1 MTLPKNKALRIGLL
15 IVINLGL
22 LIGLIIGMIFFQ
34 FLALG
39 WGASANAPNFNIDIA
54 LIIYLIIVGLVVI
67 SQKNKERRSEIIWIG
82 VIVTG
87 LYVALQLGTQT
98 F

>member
-15 IVINLGL
+15 VIFNLGL
-22 LIGLIIGMIFFQ
+22 LVGLIIGMIFFQ

-54 LIIYLIIVGLVVI
+54 LIIYLAIVGLVSF
-67 SQKNKERRSEIIWIG
+67 SQKNKERRSEMIWIG
-82 VIVTG
+82 VIVAG
-87 LYVALQLGTQT
+87 FYVALQLGTQT